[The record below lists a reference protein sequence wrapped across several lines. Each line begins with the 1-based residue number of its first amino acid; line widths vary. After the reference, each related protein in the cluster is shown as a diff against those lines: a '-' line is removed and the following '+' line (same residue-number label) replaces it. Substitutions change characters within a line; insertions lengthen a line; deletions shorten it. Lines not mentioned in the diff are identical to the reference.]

1 MLRYQGRWVVQSAVY
16 MRGSG
21 TRDAALPRPR
31 VFLMQ
36 SARVH
41 VECAQ
46 KEAPATM
53 GLLKVLPVDVYHDLV
68 EALLPVD

>member
-1 MLRYQGRWVVQSAVY
+1 MVALSRWVGGAVCCVY
-16 MRGSG
+16 ARQRY
-21 TRDAALPRPR
+21 TRCCAVKVR

-68 EALLPVD
+68 EALLD

>member
-1 MLRYQGRWVVQSAVY
+1 
-16 MRGSG
+16 
-21 TRDAALPRPR
+21 
-31 VFLMQ
+31 MQ